1 MQEMNFDD
9 FVGNKGA
16 VAFVRLLIARAENDK
31 FIRIPDMAFLGPS
44 GHGKTTLARIVAN
57 HLERGFCEINSTVI
71 KDPFQFRGYVT
82 NPKWTGSGVIILLD
96 ECHQLKQKIQDNL
109 LSALE
114 APRKLHTE
122 HRSQI
127 FIDSIPENV
136 SFVFATTHAGQLKPA
151 LRSRLRS
158 IELLEYNEAE
168 RQEMTVKYLNRQYGL
183 SGAQFDV
190 QAVLQ
195 IAKRSREGRHITE
208 NCDDIM
214 ELMKQ
219 KGITK
224 LTTEAVEKTF
234 RIKGID
240 VNGLSRLDRKLLGYM
255 AETKTFVGLDTLE
268 AAMNMTKKEIKET
281 LEPWLLRNSFI
292 TRHAAG
298 RLITPKG
305 QHALRSK

>member
-1 MQEMNFDD
+1 
-9 FVGNKGA
+9 
-16 VAFVRLLIARAENDK
+16 
-31 FIRIPDMAFLGPS
+31 
-44 GHGKTTLARIVAN
+44 
-57 HLERGFCEINSTVI
+57 
-71 KDPFQFRGYVT
+71 
-82 NPKWTGSGVIILLD
+82 
-96 ECHQLKQKIQDNL
+96 
-109 LSALE
+109 
-114 APRKLHTE
+114 
-122 HRSQI
+122 
-127 FIDSIPENV
+127 
-136 SFVFATTHAGQLKPA
+136 
-151 LRSRLRS
+151 
-158 IELLEYNEAE
+158 
-168 RQEMTVKYLNRQYGL
+168 
-183 SGAQFDV
+183 
-190 QAVLQ
+190 
-195 IAKRSREGRHITE
+195 
-208 NCDDIM
+208 M